1 MKNKALE
8 EWKTKK
14 FGRVITEEELQRRT
28 SEVWPYKYFNP
39 GRPVEPSKVDEIM
52 KGIIDTHIHG
62 APMGAWLAGRP
73 PMTATCIRASEAGIR
88 ALVFKDHNC
97 WTHHAATVIAEL
109 LEELKKEKEAQGK
122 EFTPVEVYGGVTL
135 NYSVGG
141 LNPKMVQT
149 ALGYGRCKEIWLPSL
164 DAWHQRAAMGLE
176 GGIYVADGED
186 LVPEM
191 IEILEILADYNN
203 NTKGERC
210 ALAAC
215 HVSNEEKVAI
225 LKYIKKKGMDVD
237 VIIDHCTQ
245 ELTIVTPEE
254 AKEMIDL
261 GAYLQF
267 CECSCIPWPGMQDWV
282 VAFDY
287 SMNLIKEL
295 IKEKGPEHLV
305 LATDAGQPG
314 NEPVTG
320 WWHFLRILM
329 SQGVD
334 EADINVMAK
343 EVPAKLI
350 GLS

>member
-1 MKNKALE
+1 MNVKALE
-8 EWKTKK
+8 DWKTMK
-14 FGRVITEEELQRRT
+14 FGRVITEDELKRRT
-28 SEVWPYKYFNP
+28 SEVWPYRYFNP
-39 GRPVEPSKVDEIM
+39 GRPIEREKVDEVL
-52 KGIIDTHIHG
+52 KGVIDIHIHG

-73 PMTATCIRASEAGIR
+73 PMTETCIEASKAGMR

-109 LEELKKEKEAQGK
+109 LGVLKKELEAQGK

-135 NYSVGG
+135 NDAVGG

-149 ALGYGRCKEIWLPSL
+149 ALGYGRCRTIWLPSL
-164 DAWHQRAAMGLE
+164 DAWHQRAAMGLD
-176 GGIYVADGED
+176 GGIQVADGDEPVD
-186 LVPEM
+186 KM
-191 IEILEILADYNN
+191 KEIIDIIADFNKN
-203 NTKGERC
+203 RKGERC
-210 ALAAC
+210 VLALC

-225 LKYIKKKGMDVD
+225 LKYIKRRGIDVD
-237 VIIDHCTQ
+237 CVIDHCTQ

-254 AKEMIDL
+254 AKEMLDL

-295 IKEKGPEHLV
+295 IKEKGPGQLV

-314 NEPVTG
+314 NEPVVG

-350 GLS
+350 GLA